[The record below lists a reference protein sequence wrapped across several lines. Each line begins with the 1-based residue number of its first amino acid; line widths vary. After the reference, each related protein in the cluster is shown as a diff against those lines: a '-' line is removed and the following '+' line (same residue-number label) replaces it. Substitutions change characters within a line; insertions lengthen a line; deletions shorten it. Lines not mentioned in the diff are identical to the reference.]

1 MAEIRSMDVPP
12 MVKAHGKIT
21 LNWQP
26 FDFEHLHKWS
36 RIGWTL
42 EEIAHRLP
50 CLWFFQPPLRLEIL
64 EQSLAVDELVRRCL
78 HPNVGS
84 GIHCALQPGEVD
96 LLLSEAE
103 LLEFQTLFTSLRN
116 ALLEMP
122 KAEYERICGILL
134 EELTKPKRVITTK
147 PTPTA
152 AATPTMATLTTSDC
166 PKRRSAGGQN
176 RCSES
181 EVDRRILQLCRSAKG
196 ESLAQV
202 GKVVSPLQNRAKESN
217 QTLKQCTLARV
228 EGLAAEG
235 LGEIVGE
242 GKKARFRAF
251 VLDVPELQEV
261 PTGLQQVRQLCS
273 VA

>member
-1 MAEIRSMDVPP
+1 

-64 EQSLAVDELVRRCL
+64 EQGLAVDELVRRCL

-96 LLLSEAE
+96 LVLGEAE

-134 EELTKPKRVITTK
+134 EELTKPKRVITQSSK
-147 PTPTA
+147 PTA
-152 AATPTMATLTTSDC
+152 AATSVRATLTTSDR
-166 PKRRSAGGQN
+166 PKRKNAGGLN
-176 RCSES
+176 RTSEADI
-181 EVDRRILQLCRSAKG
+181 DRRILEACRTDAGLTPSHIA
-196 ESLAQV
+196 
-202 GKVVSPLQNRAKESN
+202 KVVSPLQTRSRERKMRLGDLVLEYLTKLES
-217 QTLKQCTLARV
+217 Q
-228 EGLAAEG
+228 G
-235 LGEIVGE
+235 LGEIYGT
-242 GKKARFRAF
+242 GKSTRFRSRKL
-251 VLDVPELQEV
+251 VEEQTPS
-261 PTGLQQVRQLCS
+261 TGLEVVRTLAYAC
-273 VA
+273 